1 VPAAPPF
8 HGVHEGNK
16 GHGSKRQDVNAA
28 KLGGTNLQ
36 IYKGCFLWRD
46 NSTGTVAIRVTE
58 CDPVT
63 DDHHFEY
70 PEMWSRPGNS
80 SAAVA
85 FESTGS
91 EDRAIRPL
99 FSS

>member
-46 NSTGTVAIRVTE
+46 NSTGTVAIRV
-58 CDPVT
+58 
-63 DDHHFEY
+63 
-70 PEMWSRPGNS
+70 N
-80 SAAVA
+80 
-85 FESTGS
+85 
-91 EDRAIRPL
+91 
-99 FSS
+99 